1 MKHDIEFFPEDH
13 LYMVDGKE
21 VPSVTTIL
29 NYMSNVEYGE
39 INRAVL
45 DQAARKG
52 SLVHEYTEN
61 IDYGCD
67 PDEVE
72 YEVAPY
78 IKAYYEFRRD
88 YKPDWIL
95 VEHPVYSD
103 FYGYVGTLDRYGII
117 DGKRC
122 IVDIKTVSSATK
134 MQKLTTS
141 AQTSAYAVALK
152 ETNVDY
158 YTDKRYALY
167 LTKDGEYNLVE
178 LGEYDKK
185 YDVSSWGIFNKCL
198 QMNQFIQG
206 LKNARAVKGKG

>member
-1 MKHDIEFFPEDH
+1 MSHEILFYDDTH
-13 LYMVDGKE
+13 QYLVDGQE

-29 NYMSNVEYGE
+29 SYMSNAEYGDV
-39 INRAVL
+39 NKAVL
-45 DQAARKG
+45 DQAARRG

-72 YEVAPY
+72 YEIAPY

-95 VEHPVYSD
+95 VEHPVYSE

-122 IVDIKTVSSATK
+122 IVDIKTVSSASK

-152 ETNVDY
+152 ETNIDY
-158 YTDKRYALY
+158 YTEKRYALY
-167 LTKDGEYNLVE
+167 LTKDGEYNLVD

-185 YDVSSWGIFNKCL
+185 YDVRSWGIFNKCL
-198 QMNQFIQG
+198 DMYKSIQM
-206 LKNARAVKGKG
+206 LKELKPTKGKR